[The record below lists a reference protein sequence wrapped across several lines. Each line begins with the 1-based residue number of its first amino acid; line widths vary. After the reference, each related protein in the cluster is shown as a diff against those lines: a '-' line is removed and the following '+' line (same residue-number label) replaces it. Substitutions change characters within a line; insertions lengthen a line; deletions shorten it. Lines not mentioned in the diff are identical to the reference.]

1 MSTPHNTAQIGEI
14 AKTVLMPGD
23 PLRAKYIAETFLEN
37 PRQFNTVRNMFG
49 YTGTYKG
56 KEVSIMGS
64 GMGICS
70 IGIYSHELFTQY
82 DVDNIIRVGTCGVY
96 ADEKL
101 ELLDTVLVT
110 EAFSFSTFALEQ
122 SGYDKPITYADEELL
137 EKLRKSAAN
146 MNIRMPE
153 ARTHS
158 SDVLYYEK
166 DKRAV
171 LADRMKNQYGC
182 DIVECESFALF
193 HNAKMTGKKAAGLM
207 QVVDLIRRDLHA
219 TSEERERAGRQM
231 FESALG
237 TLFE

>member
-1 MSTPHNTAQIGEI
+1 MPTAHNSAKKGEI

-23 PLRAKYIAETFLEN
+23 PLRAQYFAQKLLTDVH
-37 PRQFNTVRNMFG
+37 QFNSVRNMLGF
-49 YTGTYKG
+49 TGKYKG

-70 IGIYSHELFTQY
+70 IGIYSHELFKEY

-96 ADEKL
+96 ADEKF

-137 EKLRKSAAN
+137 DKLRRSASN
-146 MNIRMPE
+146 MGIVMPE

-158 SDVLYYEK
+158 SDVIYYEK
-166 DKRAV
+166 EKRAV
-171 LADRMKNQYGC
+171 LAKRMINEYGC

-207 QVVDLIRRDLHA
+207 QVVDLVNRDLHA
-219 TSEERERAGRQM
+219 TSEDRERAGLQM
-231 FESALG
+231 FEIALG
-237 TLFE
+237 TILL

>member
-1 MSTPHNTAQIGEI
+1 MPTAHNEAKKGEI

-23 PLRAKYIAETFLEN
+23 PLRAEYFANLLLTDVH
-37 PRQFNTVRNMFG
+37 RFNTVRNMFG
-49 YTGTYKG
+49 YTGKYKG

-70 IGIYSHELFTQY
+70 IGIYSYELFKEY

-96 ADEKL
+96 ADEKF

-110 EAFSFSTFALEQ
+110 EAFSFSTFAQEQ

-158 SDVLYYEK
+158 SDVLYYTKE
-166 DKRAV
+166 KRAV
-171 LADRMKNQYGC
+171 LADRMRNQYGC

-207 QVVDLIRRDLHA
+207 QVVDLIKRDQHA
-219 TSEERERAGRQM
+219 TSEERERAGQQM
-231 FESALG
+231 FEIALG
-237 TLFE
+237 TLFV

>member
-1 MSTPHNTAQIGEI
+1 MPTAHNEAKKGEI

-23 PLRAKYIAETFLEN
+23 PLRAEYFASKLLTDVH
-37 PRQFNTVRNMFG
+37 RFNTVRNMFG
-49 YTGTYKG
+49 FTGKYKG

-70 IGIYSHELFTQY
+70 IGIYSYELFKEY

-96 ADEKL
+96 ADEKF

-110 EAFSFSTFALEQ
+110 EAFSFSTFAQEQ

-137 EKLRKSAAN
+137 DKLRKCAAS
-146 MNIRMPE
+146 MKIRMPE

-158 SDVLYYEK
+158 SDVLYYTKE
-166 DKRAV
+166 KRAV

-193 HNAKMTGKKAAGLM
+193 HNARMTGKKAAGLM
-207 QVVDLIRRDLHA
+207 QVVDLIKRDQHA
-219 TSEERERAGRQM
+219 TSEERERAGQQM
-231 FESALG
+231 FEIALG
-237 TLFE
+237 TLFV